1 MQNKDG
7 LLAALIVLFFIGDG
21 RATFISVLAIPTSII
36 ASFGVMWVG
45 NVTLKSIRL
54 VVLAPAVGIVVDE
67 AIIVVENIFRHIH
80 DRHDCRLR

>member
-1 MQNKDG
+1 
-7 LLAALIVLFFIGDG
+7 VLFFIANG
-21 RATFISVLAIPTSII
+21 RATFISVLAIPTSIV

-45 NVTLKSIRL
+45 NVTLNSIRL

-80 DRHDCRLR
+80 DRHDCGLR

>member
-21 RATFISVLAIPTSII
+21 RATFISVLAIPTSIV

-45 NVTLKSIRL
+45 NVTLNSIRL